1 MALAVNTPDHLRGLG
16 LLPDSNSSSVETVV
30 VRGREVSRDDLGYLF
45 HVALDKLT
53 FLPFA
58 YVMDQWRWSLF
69 TGEVPDQDINSY
81 WWSLR
86 EQLQGIRS
94 PVNTSEQDFHP
105 GQDCLTMTSKFH
117 ALACKV
123 LIKKF
128 NILGAKYHIPANVPY
143 IRYFVSYVVQ
153 FQMYEALCLESGQ
166 YDPQD
171 PSKPL
176 YLCDFSLGAAETG
189 QLIREMMSAGFS
201 QPWQQ
206 ALQQLT
212 GDPHMSAASFIRYFL
227 PLYDYLEQE
236 NQENGV
242 CVGWGDDC

>member
-123 LIKKF
+123 LIKNEKF
-128 NILGAKYHIPANVPY
+128 NIFRCK
-143 IRYFVSYVVQ
+143 VSYSSQ
-153 FQMYEALCLESGQ
+153 CSLHQILC
-166 YDPQD
+166 
-171 PSKPL
+171 
-176 YLCDFSLGAAETG
+176 
-189 QLIREMMSAGFS
+189 QLRCSV
-201 QPWQQ
+201 P
-206 ALQQLT
+206 
-212 GDPHMSAASFIRYFL
+212 D
-227 PLYDYLEQE
+227 
-236 NQENGV
+236 V
-242 CVGWGDDC
+242 